1 MGEIQEVTEV
11 KKDLRVFNS
20 ATAKVRESLA
30 NLAEIKTVKSK
41 ENADAVLLTLKDA
54 AQVPKLI
61 EKKRKEMVKPFN
73 ETVREINNYAKGLVQ
88 NLPDEI
94 LRVKGLVQDF
104 QEELNAKE
112 AEKEKKLEEE
122 RLAALKKKEDS
133 GEQSLEDMMNDSLV
147 SHDIEKEEDVPVK
160 VEKTHVKGMKKV
172 WTHEVVDSNLIPQDY
187 MVIDEKA
194 IRAAIK
200 AGVREIP
207 GLKIYQ
213 ENKLAV

>member
-73 ETVREINNYAKGLVQ
+73 DTAKEINNYAKELVK

-112 AEKEKKLEEE
+112 SEKEKKLEEE
-122 RLAALKKKEDS
+122 RLAALEEKGAS

-160 VEKTHVKGMKKV
+160 IEKTHVKGMKKV
-172 WTHEVVDSNLIPQDY
+172 WTHEVVDYSLIPQDY

-200 AGVREIP
+200 AGVRDIP